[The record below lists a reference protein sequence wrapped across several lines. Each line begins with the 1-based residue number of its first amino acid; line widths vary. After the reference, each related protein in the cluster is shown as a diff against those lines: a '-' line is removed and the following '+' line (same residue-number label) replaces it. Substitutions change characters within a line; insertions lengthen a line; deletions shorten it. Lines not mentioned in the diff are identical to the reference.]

1 MKKIVLLT
9 LLILIVC
16 TAITCRKK
24 DQEDECPACPAVE
37 SLSPMSAQ
45 CYDKLTIFG
54 RNFNI
59 KPSENI
65 VKINGVQVSADS
77 ILSGNASQLV
87 VKVPKGCGSGPVTV
101 DVDNELTHTGEPP
114 IFNYIFRYE
123 FADYGIPAA
132 NPRSCVGGISSNISN
147 YNTPTG
153 IVVDAFNNVYF
164 SDQSNHCIF
173 KLSGT
178 NNRDSCLFAG
188 NPGQEGHV
196 DAAGMQAQFR
206 YPGQLFINSS
216 NTIYVAENSTSIRV
230 ISPSGTVSTYTT
242 DTNLNYTT
250 GIAFQP
256 GNVDVAY
263 ATVLG
268 DHIISKITKQ
278 GSKLVT
284 TVFAGGKGQGGYIDG
299 TGTAARFLNPQAVVV
314 DNTGNL
320 FVSDENNVIR
330 KITPAGVVSTFA
342 GSGIPQF
349 GDGLG
354 TKASFNKPMG
364 MFIDKNNIIYVADH
378 NNNAIRKITPD
389 GNVTTFFTFTATMEA
404 PSPRGIAKDN
414 NDIFYVT
421 VTSNAGNGFKKLNKF

>member
-1 MKKIVLLT
+1 MKKVAGFI
-9 LLILIVC
+9 LLIAIVC
-16 TAITCRKK
+16 LAITCRKK
-24 DQEDECPACPAVE
+24 DKDDCPACPAVE
-37 SLSPMSAQ
+37 SISPVSAHA
-45 CYDKLTIFG
+45 YEKLTITG
-54 RNFNI
+54 KNFDI
-59 KPSENI
+59 KPSANI
-65 VKINGVQVSADS
+65 VKINGVQISRDS
-77 ILSGNASQLV
+77 ILSGTTSQLV
-87 VKVPKGCGSGPVTV
+87 VKVPRGCGSGPVTV
-101 DVDNELTHTGEPP
+101 DIDEELTNFGTPP
-114 IFNYIFRYE
+114 TFNYLYLYE

-132 NPRSCVGGISSNISN
+132 NPKSCVGGISSNITN
-147 YNTPTG
+147 YIDPTG

-164 SDQSNHCIF
+164 SDQSHHCIF

-188 NPGQEGHV
+188 TPGQEGHV

-216 NTIYVAENSTSIRV
+216 NTIYVAENSSSIRV

-250 GIAFQP
+250 GIAFQA

-268 DHIISKITKQ
+268 DHIISKIAKQ

-284 TVFAGGKGQGGYIDG
+284 TIFAGGKGQGGYVDG
-299 TGTAARFLNPQAVVV
+299 IGTAARFLNPQAVVV
-314 DNTGNL
+314 DNTGNI

-349 GDGLG
+349 ADGMG

-364 MFIDKNNIIYVADH
+364 MFIDKDNTIYVADH

-389 GNVTTFFTFTATMEA
+389 GNVTTFFTFTADMNA
-404 PSPRGIAKDN
+404 PFPRGVAKDN

-421 VTSNAGNGFKKLNKF
+421 VTSNLGNGIKKLNKY